1 MALFLYVFIVKYRNN
16 LRIFVKQ
23 YIPDAN
29 FVFVFSVPCRLNRF
43 FKVKDFT
50 LIDILSN
57 VIYKF

>member
-1 MALFLYVFIVKYRNN
+1 MALFLHVFIVKYRNN

-29 FVFVFSVPCRLNRF
+29 IVFVFSVLCRLNRF